1 MNSRAMRSQ
10 SRRKI
15 IKSGWD
21 MFRVVPSSGSQ
32 SEESDAFLR
41 RIGDLAPFPAL
52 GRHHDPVFAA
62 GAGFDSED
70 QPLEQQLEPLAAVLA
85 GTGID
90 PYGHRRT
97 RVEERYD
104 ANQQRLH
111 RMPAATS
118 PTSCWPHGMRQVAVV
133 PTREN
138 PRSCRSR

>member
-62 GAGFDSED
+62 GAGFDSEA

-97 RVEERYD
+97 RVEESY
-104 ANQQRLH
+104 NPNHHPLH
-111 RMPAATS
+111 PLPHALPPNS
-118 PTSCWPHGMRQVAVV
+118 HPPPPT
-133 PTREN
+133 
-138 PRSCRSR
+138 